1 MHLVVDDRIPY
12 IRGQAERLGTVSYRP
27 GAQISAADV
36 SAADAL
42 IIRTRTRC
50 NAALLQGSHVRF
62 IATATIGFDHLDTAY
77 LAEAGIAWAN
87 CPGCNATSVAQYVE
101 SALLAL
107 HQEGLL
113 PALHQLCVGIIGV
126 GLVGGAVAR
135 TLRSWGCRLLL
146 NDPPRAER
154 EGQQGF
160 SPLEQLARE
169 ADVITCHT
177 PLTTTGPHATYHLI
191 DAAFFAALRR
201 HPLFINSGRGEVVDT
216 AALLQAL
223 ADGQVGEAVI
233 DTWENEPRISLPLLE
248 RVAIGTP
255 HIAGYSADGKANGTQ
270 MALNAVARFFGLPQT
285 FQVSPPAL
293 TGLTPEHDPLRRKLQ
308 LYDPRRD
315 SQALKAHPEQFEYLR
330 GHYPLRREHF

>member
-126 GLVGGAVAR
+126 GHVGGAVAR

-154 EGQQGF
+154 EGQPGF

-177 PLTTTGPHATYHLI
+177 PLTTTGPHATFHLI
-191 DAAFFAALRR
+191 DDDFLSRLQRR
-201 HPLFINSGRGEVVDT
+201 PVLINSGRGEAVNT
-216 AALLQAL
+216 AALLRAL
-223 ADGQVGEAVI
+223 DNGCVSQAVI
-233 DTWENEPRISLPLLE
+233 DTWENEPNISPLLLQ
-248 RVAIGTP
+248 RAVLATP
-255 HIAGYSADGKANGTQ
+255 HIAGYSADGKARGTE
-270 MALNAVARFFGLPQT
+270 MALNAVARHFGLTATFRIAPPPLEGVTPQ
-285 FQVSPPAL
+285 A
-293 TGLTPEHDPLRRKLQ
+293 DRAARCLQ

-315 SQALKAHPEQFEYLR
+315 SRALKTHPEQFERLR
-330 GHYPLRREHF
+330 GQYPLRREHF

>member
-126 GLVGGAVAR
+126 GHVGGAVAR

-160 SPLEQLARE
+160 SPLATLARE

>member
-101 SALLAL
+101 STLLAL

-126 GLVGGAVAR
+126 GHVGGAVAR

-177 PLTTTGPHATYHLI
+177 PLTTTGPHATFHLI
-191 DAAFFAALRR
+191 DDDFLSRLQRR
-201 HPLFINSGRGEVVDT
+201 PVLINSGRGEAVNT

>member
-27 GAQISAADV
+27 GAQISTADV

-126 GLVGGAVAR
+126 GHVGGAVAR

>member
-101 SALLAL
+101 SALLAM

-126 GLVGGAVAR
+126 GHVGGAVAR

-154 EGQQGF
+154 EGAAAF
-160 SPLEQLARE
+160 ADLATLARE

>member
-1 MHLVVDDRIPY
+1 M
-12 IRGQAERLGTVSYRP
+12 
-27 GAQISAADV
+27 
-36 SAADAL
+36 
-42 IIRTRTRC
+42 
-50 NAALLQGSHVRF
+50 
-62 IATATIGFDHLDTAY
+62 
-77 LAEAGIAWAN
+77 
-87 CPGCNATSVAQYVE
+87 
-101 SALLAL
+101 
-107 HQEGLL
+107 
-113 PALHQLCVGIIGV
+113 
-126 GLVGGAVAR
+126 
-135 TLRSWGCRLLL
+135 
-146 NDPPRAER
+146 
-154 EGQQGF
+154 
-160 SPLEQLARE
+160 
-169 ADVITCHT
+169 
-177 PLTTTGPHATYHLI
+177 
-191 DAAFFAALRR
+191 
-201 HPLFINSGRGEVVDT
+201 VDT

>member
-42 IIRTRTRC
+42 IIRTRTHC
-50 NAALLQGSHVRF
+50 DEKLLQGSRVRF
-62 IATATIGFDHLDTAY
+62 IATATIGFDHLDTRY
-77 LAEAGIAWAN
+77 LQQAGISWAN
-87 CPGCNATSVAQYVE
+87 CPGCNARSVAQYVE
-101 SALLAL
+101 STLLAL
-107 HQEGLL
+107 FQEGRL
-113 PALHQLCVGIIGV
+113 PDPLSLSLGIVGEGHE
-126 GLVGGAVAR
+126 GSAVER
-135 TLRSWGCRLLL
+135 VMHELGCRLLL
-146 NDPPRAER
+146 CDPPRAER
-154 EGQQGF
+154 EGAAAF
-160 SPLEQLARE
+160 ADLATLARE

-191 DAAFFAALRR
+191 DSAFFAALRR